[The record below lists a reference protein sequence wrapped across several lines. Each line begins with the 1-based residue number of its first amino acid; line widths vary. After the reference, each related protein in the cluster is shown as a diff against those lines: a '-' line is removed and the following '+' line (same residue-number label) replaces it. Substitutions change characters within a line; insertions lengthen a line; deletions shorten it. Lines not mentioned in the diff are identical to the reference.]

1 MQRTRGKIVDNRD
14 EKIIE
19 ERSPELSDGDGK
31 TAPNLGD
38 RHDLAQEADEDED
51 VLKEQ
56 NSEEKT
62 TKPNIATFRG
72 IPKKLHD
79 AIMQTASDLG
89 VSPGELARY
98 LLEVGLTRIE
108 AGEDVV
114 EPKFVP
120 GGFTLYPDEGPKQ
133 PRRKGRKKSKT
144 LQQPR
149 SYYGVPRE
157 VVKTVLEKSRNIGV
171 TQGEMARYLF
181 ERGLERYRKGE
192 LVIEPEPIQ
201 QIATLYPGDLG
212 KV

>member
-1 MQRTRGKIVDNRD
+1 MDDRD
-14 EKIIE
+14 EKINQ
-19 ERSPELSDGDGK
+19 ERMPGLSDRDET

-38 RHDLAQEADEDED
+38 RFDLAQEADEDKDE
-51 VLKEQ
+51 LKEQ

-62 TKPNIATFRG
+62 SKPNIATFRG

-79 AIMQTASDLG
+79 AIKQTASDLG

-157 VVKTVLEKSRNIGV
+157 VVKAVLDRSNEVGV

-181 ERGLERYRKGE
+181 ERGLERYRKGT
-192 LVIEPEPIQ
+192 LVIEPAPIQ
-201 QIATLYPGDLG
+201 QIATLYPEDLG